1 MKERL
6 LYLDWL
12 RLFSTFMVVT
22 IHISAPIVGIPYYD
36 APSSWLGANFYESIS
51 RASVPLFV
59 MISGALLL
67 GDHRDISYKGF
78 LSKRVSKIFIPLVCW
93 SFIYYVYQVID
104 HWYPSFSIKQFIS
117 MFLADSISMH
127 FWFMYMI
134 LGIYLTT
141 PIIKIFINH
150 AKKRDIE
157 YFLILWFYVSFIVKI
172 MVKYIGLS
180 FNIELFH
187 VTNYIGFFVLGY
199 YLSHFEWKRVGG
211 KMSLLITF
219 IGMSL
224 TFFLTY
230 FFTIKDGGI
239 FHDFWYNYHTFGVLL
254 SAVGTF
260 LLCKHYLSK
269 IKLGALFYSLNRLS
283 FGIYLVHILVMWIFA
298 DSVISRLQAL
308 FHPILSIPLTVIF
321 VVAVSGLL
329 TIVISKIPIVKKL
342 IP

>member
-12 RLFSTFMVVT
+12 RMFATFMVVT
-22 IHISAPIVGIPYYD
+22 IHVSAPYVGTPYYD
-36 APSSWLGANFYESIS
+36 APTNWLGANFYESIS

-67 GDHRDISYKGF
+67 GDGREISYKAF
-78 LSKRVSKIFIPLVCW
+78 LTKRVSKIFVPLLCW
-93 SFIYYVYQVID
+93 SFIYYIYQVID

-117 MFLADSISMH
+117 MFLSDSLSMH

-141 PIIKIFINH
+141 PIIKIFIRH

-199 YLSHFEWKRVGG
+199 YLSHFEWKRIGG
-211 KMSLLITF
+211 KMSVLITV

-224 TFFLTY
+224 TFSLTY
-230 FFTIKDGGI
+230 FFTIRYGGI

-254 SAVGTF
+254 SAIGIF
-260 LLCKHYLSK
+260 LMCKHYLSK
-269 IKLGALFYSLNRLS
+269 IKLGGVFNSLNRLS

-298 DSVISRLQAL
+298 DAVINRLQVL
-308 FHPILSIPLTVIF
+308 FHPIVSIPLTVIF
-321 VVAVSGLL
+321 VVAVSSLVTL
-329 TIVISKIPIVKKL
+329 IISKIPIVKKL